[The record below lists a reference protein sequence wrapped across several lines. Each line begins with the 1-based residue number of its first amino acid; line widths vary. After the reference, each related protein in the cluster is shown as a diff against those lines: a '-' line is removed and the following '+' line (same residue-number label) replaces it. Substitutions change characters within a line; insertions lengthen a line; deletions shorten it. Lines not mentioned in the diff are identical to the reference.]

1 MGFDKEISLEAAL
14 NEVLTGYINEERETL
29 FAGVQKGAKQ
39 CKKDLV
45 ELSPKKTGD
54 YRHGWRVRTQKTK
67 NSIEATV
74 YNATDWQLTWLL
86 ENGHAIRN
94 KYGPQTRKDGGG
106 SRTTANPHISK
117 AREKA
122 VAYLNELLQETL

>member
-1 MGFDKEISLEAAL
+1 MAQDITLEAAL
-14 NEVLTGYINEERETL
+14 NEVLTGYINEETETL
-29 FAGVQKGAKQ
+29 FEGIKKGAKQ
-39 CKKDLV
+39 CKKDVV
-45 ELSPKKTGD
+45 ELSPKGATGE
-54 YRHGWRVRTQKTK
+54 YRQGWTVRTRKTK
-67 NSIEATV
+67 TSIEATV
-74 YNATDWQLTWLL
+74 YNATKWQLTWLL

-122 VAYLNELLQETL
+122 VEYLNKLLQETL